1 MVGTCSRTMQ
11 AHARASAWP
20 ACNAGQFFWHFHC
33 ISPRREVEAR
43 SEAEVA
49 QLLEAGN
56 VHRAVASHNL
66 NDASSRSHAICTLQ
80 ARAPLKPAHTMQM
93 KASALRRLDASIA
106 TPVYAKAIPSCVH
119 AGDTYTRRTQ
129 EDE

>member
-1 MVGTCSRTMQ
+1 M
-11 AHARASAWP
+11 
-20 ACNAGQFFWHFHC
+20 
-33 ISPRREVEAR
+33 R

-80 ARAPLKPAHTMQM
+80 ATLSR
-93 KASALRRLDASIA
+93 
-106 TPVYAKAIPSCVH
+106 PSH
-119 AGDTYTRRTQ
+119 SPS
-129 EDE
+129 